1 MILTRDNINEV
12 YLAVAIAY
20 DKYKD
25 DTPTDLNKRTTE
37 FPNNNEVWRRV
48 TIYGQPFQSFLR
60 DILDY
65 GLEFSF
71 EYKNEQFAPTI
82 VEVRRTA
89 RIIKAKKK
97 EIAMDK
103 RNGITGGRTK

>member
-65 GLEFSF
+65 GLEFNF

-97 EIAMDK
+97 EK
-103 RNGITGGRTK
+103 NNERT